1 MSDDIDT
8 EIESTDYRRKGGA
21 KQRTWA
27 DVFVS
32 STYVASGLLFLVFI
46 AIFTYFY
53 FGNIPDWFWISIIGS
68 FLFIPFLN
76 ERAKD
81 GAELFII
88 TNEPFKLTEYR
99 IGKNVGLEI
108 DGIGTRF
115 QSESGVSRIILQNL
129 DKETMKAKGSAF
141 GSMTPI
147 DQVRD
152 LTTLQKLTDMLEK
165 TLKESRISAQTVGVE
180 VEKKS
185 IEIVDWALKTI
196 YGSIIPSEIS
206 ESFGVESYSNE
217 LDVELD
223 TDGILEEL

>member
-1 MSDDIDT
+1 MSDET
-8 EIESTDYRRKGGA
+8 ELESLDYRRKGGA

-32 STYVASGLLFLVFI
+32 STYVGAGLLFLICI

-53 FGNIPDWFWISIIGS
+53 LGTIPDWFWISIIGS
-68 FLFIPFLN
+68 LIFIPFLN

-88 TNEPFKLTEYR
+88 TNEPFKLTEFR

-108 DGIGTRF
+108 EGIGTRF
-115 QSESGVSRIILQNL
+115 QSESGVSRIILQDL

-141 GSMTPI
+141 GSLTPI

-165 TLKESRISAQTVGVE
+165 TLKESRISAQTIGIE
-180 VEKKS
+180 VEKQS

-196 YGSIIPSEIS
+196 YGSIIPTEIS
-206 ESFGVESYSNE
+206 ESFGIDEKDGE
-217 LDVELD
+217 LDVELA
-223 TDGILEEL
+223 TDSILEDL

>member
-1 MSDDIDT
+1 LSLDET
-8 EIESTDYRRKGGA
+8 EIESTDYKGA
-21 KQRTWA
+21 KRRTWA

-32 STYVASGLLFLVFI
+32 ATYITGGLIFLVTL
-46 AIFTYFY
+46 AVLAYFY
-53 FGNIPDWFWISIIGS
+53 FGSIPSWFFISILGS

-81 GAELFII
+81 GVELYLI
-88 TNEPFKLTEYR
+88 TDGPFKLTEFR

-108 DGIGTRF
+108 EGIGTRF
-115 QSESGVSRIILQNL
+115 QSETGVSRIILNSL

-152 LTTLQKLTDMLEK
+152 LQTLDKLTNMLES
-165 TLKESRISAQTVGVE
+165 TLKESRISAQTVGIE
-180 VEKKS
+180 VEKQS

-196 YGSIIPSEIS
+196 YGSIIPTEIS
-206 ESFGVESYSNE
+206 ESFGIDEKRVD
-217 LDVELD
+217 LDVELE
-223 TDGILEEL
+223 TDGILEDLE

>member
-1 MSDDIDT
+1 MSLDET
-8 EIESTDYRRKGGA
+8 EIESTDYKGA
-21 KQRTWA
+21 KRRTWA

-32 STYVASGLLFLVFI
+32 ATYITGGLIFLVTL
-46 AIFTYFY
+46 AVLAYFY
-53 FGNIPDWFWISIIGS
+53 FGSIPSWFFISILGS

-81 GAELFII
+81 GVELYLI
-88 TNEPFKLTEYR
+88 TDGPFKLTEFR

-108 DGIGTRF
+108 EGIGTRF
-115 QSESGVSRIILQNL
+115 QSETGVSRIILNSL

-152 LTTLQKLTDMLEK
+152 LQTLDKLTNMLES
-165 TLKESRISAQTVGVE
+165 TLKESRISAQTVGIE
-180 VEKKS
+180 VEKQS

-196 YGSIIPSEIS
+196 YGSIIPTEIS
-206 ESFGVESYSNE
+206 ESFGIDEKRVD
-217 LDVELD
+217 LDVELE
-223 TDGILEEL
+223 TDGILEDLE

>member
-1 MSDDIDT
+1 LTDEET
-8 EIESTDYRRKGGA
+8 IESTEYKGA
-21 KQRTWA
+21 KRRTWA

-32 STYVASGLLFLVFI
+32 ASYITTGLIFI
-46 AIFTYFY
+46 GILGVLAYFY
-53 FGNIPDWFWISIIGS
+53 FGKIPSWFFISILGS
-68 FLFIPFLN
+68 LIFIPFLQ

-81 GAELFII
+81 GVDLFLI

-115 QSESGVSRIILQNL
+115 QSETGVSRIILNSL

-141 GSMTPI
+141 GSLTPI

-152 LTTLQKLTDMLEK
+152 LQTLDKLTKMLES
-165 TLKESRISAQTVGVE
+165 TLKESRISAQTVGIE
-180 VEKKS
+180 VEKQS

-196 YGSIIPSEIS
+196 YGSIIPTEIS
-206 ESFGVESYSNE
+206 ESFGIAEEDKS
-217 LDVELD
+217 LDVELE
-223 TDGILEEL
+223 TDSIIEEL

>member
-1 MSDDIDT
+1 MTDIET
-8 EIESTDYRRKGGA
+8 ETFDYGSKGMA
-21 KQRTWA
+21 KRRTWA

-32 STYVASGLLFLVFI
+32 TTYITAGLIFLIILAVGSYFI
-46 AIFTYFY
+46 L
-53 FGNIPDWFWISIIGS
+53 GEIPSWFWISIIGS

-81 GAELFII
+81 GADLFLIAD
-88 TNEPFKLTEYR
+88 EPFKLTEYR

-115 QSESGVSRIILQNL
+115 QSESGVSRIILTDL
-129 DKETMKAKGSAF
+129 DKESMKGKGSAF
-141 GSMTPI
+141 GALTPI

-152 LTTLQKLTDMLEK
+152 LTTLSKLTEMLES

-180 VEKKS
+180 VEKQS
-185 IEIVDWALKTI
+185 IQIVDWALKTI

-206 ESFGVESYSNE
+206 ESFG
-217 LDVELD
+217 LDDEIEKLKVELKED
-223 TDGILEEL
+223 EIIEDLS

>member
-1 MSDDIDT
+1 LDET
-8 EIESTDYRRKGGA
+8 EIESTDYKGA
-21 KQRTWA
+21 KRRTWA

-32 STYVASGLLFLVFI
+32 ATYITGGLIFLVTL
-46 AIFTYFY
+46 AVLAYFY
-53 FGNIPDWFWISIIGS
+53 FGSIPSWFFISILGS

-81 GAELFII
+81 GVELYLI
-88 TNEPFKLTEYR
+88 TDGPFKLTEFR

-108 DGIGTRF
+108 EGIGTRF
-115 QSESGVSRIILQNL
+115 QSETGVSRIILNSL

-152 LTTLQKLTDMLEK
+152 LQTLDKLTNMLES
-165 TLKESRISAQTVGVE
+165 TLKESRISAQTVGIE
-180 VEKKS
+180 VEKQS

-196 YGSIIPSEIS
+196 YGSIIPTEIS
-206 ESFGVESYSNE
+206 ESFGIDEKRVD
-217 LDVELD
+217 LDVELE
-223 TDGILEEL
+223 TDGILEDLE

>member
-1 MSDDIDT
+1 MSDET
-8 EIESTDYRRKGGA
+8 ELETLDYRRKGGA

-32 STYVASGLLFLVFI
+32 STYVGAGLLFLICI

-53 FGNIPDWFWISIIGS
+53 LGKIPDWFWISILGS
-68 FLFIPFLN
+68 LIFIPFLN

-88 TNEPFKLTEYR
+88 TNEPFKLTEFR

-108 DGIGTRF
+108 EGIGTRF
-115 QSESGVSRIILQNL
+115 QSESGVSRIILQDL

-141 GSMTPI
+141 GSLTPI

-165 TLKESRISAQTVGVE
+165 TLKESRISAQTIGIE
-180 VEKKS
+180 VEKQS

-196 YGSIIPSEIS
+196 YGSIIPTEIS
-206 ESFGVESYSNE
+206 ESFGIDEKDGE
-217 LDVELD
+217 LDVELE
-223 TDGILEEL
+223 TDSILEDL